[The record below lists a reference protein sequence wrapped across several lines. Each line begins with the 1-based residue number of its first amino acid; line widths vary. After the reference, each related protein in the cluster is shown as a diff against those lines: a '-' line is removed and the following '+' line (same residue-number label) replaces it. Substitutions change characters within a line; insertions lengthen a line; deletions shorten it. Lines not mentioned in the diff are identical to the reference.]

1 MNQSKEDERKR
12 FEYDFSGRLKLERL
26 NLPTPS
32 IGFDTDYADSNT
44 NFAWIGWQAS
54 RQSSH
59 SEPVARL
66 YVDSYSNAHVEVYGN
81 VKDITADVFLAAP
94 HQVSQSEPVAWRHKR
109 FPAEIYGSLEDFA
122 YDYATTDEAEP
133 LFLAAPHQ
141 VSQSEPVAW
150 RHKRFPAE
158 IYGSLEDF
166 AYDYATTDEAEPLFL
181 AAPQQA
187 IPSGWKLVPIEPTK
201 EMLDSGFE
209 IDLEEETPE
218 HYEVFLRQIYSGM
231 LSASPTAPIES
242 DK

>member
-133 LFLAAPHQ
+133 LFLAAP
-141 VSQSEPVAW
+141 
-150 RHKRFPAE
+150 
-158 IYGSLEDF
+158 
-166 AYDYATTDEAEPLFL
+166 
-181 AAPQQA
+181 QQA